1 MATFEGGFQRK
12 DKEIPMGSGLNANSS
27 HHLAFSG
34 AGLVLQEEIV
44 FKEGKVWENDEV
56 NLIEMDGD
64 CDLENGVQIQVDK
77 LNLEMI
83 EQAVK
88 EIAGRESESVLEE
101 WFRDYD
107 FFGIGGWD
115 ILILGQSP
123 WEDGMRRKKVAID

>member
-12 DKEIPMGSGLNANSS
+12 DKEIPMGLSLNANSS

-34 AGLVLQEEIV
+34 TGLVLQEEIV

-88 EIAGRESESVLEE
+88 EIAGRESESALEE
-101 WFRDYD
+101 
-107 FFGIGGWD
+107 
-115 ILILGQSP
+115 
-123 WEDGMRRKKVAID
+123 

>member
-12 DKEIPMGSGLNANSS
+12 DKEIPMGSGLHANSS

-34 AGLVLQEEIV
+34 TGLVLQEEIV